1 MHRKVAQNMKAA
13 TIALIVRSLRGK
25 HPEIVEILSDDREI
39 TLLESR
45 WERGEE
51 ALERVHEL
59 RSTQTREDDEF
70 ADYVEDLLSQ
80 PFVKP
85 EIQEHGVQW
94 LRSKIRIEEFQK
106 NEREAAK
113 IIADY
118 ALKVFKGDPK
128 RKDFLLAGPK
138 AQVRVR
144 IFVLGGRA
152 VVNAA

>member
-1 MHRKVAQNMKAA
+1 MKAA
-13 TIALIVRSLRGK
+13 TIALIVRSLGGRV
-25 HPEIVEILSDDREI
+25 PEIIDVLSDDREI
-39 TLLESR
+39 SLLESG
-45 WERGEE
+45 WGSGDGE
-51 ALERVHEL
+51 ALGKVYEFRT
-59 RSTQTREDDEF
+59 TQAREDDEF

-118 ALKVFKGDPK
+118 ALKVFSGNPE

-138 AQVRVR
+138 ANVRVR
-144 IFVLGGRA
+144 IFVLDKQ
-152 VVNAA
+152 VLDSAA